1 MEYLVVGG
9 GPAGLIEAQRLSAI
23 GKEVT
28 LVSPQWGGIME
39 CMGEHYLQSYFNE
52 LELPGSKFSLFP

>member
-39 CMGEHYLQSYFNE
+39 CMGNIICSHTST
-52 LELPGSKFSLFP
+52 SLNSWK